1 MRWMRAIAL
10 AGFVASV
17 SIAAATDVEQLS
29 EQAQQALEAHHWPD
43 ASRALEQL
51 AKLAPDVPEV
61 HANLGLA
68 YYFQGRSSEALASF
82 ERALHLNPQMPQ
94 AVIMSGI
101 CQAELGRDEAAIAI
115 LDPAF
120 RSPSQDVEIGRL
132 IGLHL
137 ARSYA
142 AVKQFDKASAIGE
155 ELLRRYPNDPEIL
168 FQVSRLHADRSTEL
182 MSDLVRAAP
191 HSAWV
196 HFANA
201 QVQESLER
209 YDAAIQEYQNV
220 LAAEPNMP
228 GVHYRLGRVI
238 LLAPRS
244 PESIQKARK
253 AFEEEL
259 AISPRN
265 ADAAYELGEI
275 LREQEKY
282 EAARDYFS
290 RAVREHPEFVE
301 ARIGLGRTLLK
312 QGRAADAVTHL
323 REATRLDPSNQVPH
337 FLLAKAYEAVGDSA
351 GSRNELD
358 SYRKLQQEGAI
369 ARIRASGA
377 PTAQQ
382 LDH

>member
-1 MRWMRAIAL
+1 MRAIAL

-51 AKLAPDVPEV
+51 AKLAPAVPEV

-220 LAAEPNMP
+220 LAAEPSMP
-228 GVHYRLGRVI
+228 GVHYRLGRVM